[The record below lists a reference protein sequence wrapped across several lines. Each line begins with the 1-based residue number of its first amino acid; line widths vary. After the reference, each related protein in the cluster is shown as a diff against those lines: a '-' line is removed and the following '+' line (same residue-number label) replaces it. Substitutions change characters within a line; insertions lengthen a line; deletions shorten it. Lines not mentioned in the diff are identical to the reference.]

1 MIKLY
6 SQFLKAEKSGNFE
19 RDTEL
24 GRIKEKYE
32 AEFALRAMFVLQV
45 ELTHVISDR
54 WYNEKLKN
62 NTIN

>member
-1 MIKLY
+1 MAKLY
-6 SQFLKAEKSGNFE
+6 SQFFKAEKSGNFE

-45 ELTHVISDR
+45 ELTHVILDR
-54 WYNEKLKN
+54 WYNEYEKKVGA
-62 NTIN
+62 